1 MFCLSAHWKIV
12 YITGTEFLATGI
24 LMQWSTCKT
33 EKRWVNFILQIV
45 EFKRNVKAKWSK
57 VRSRIRSLN
66 HRKSWIWSKL
76 MFRRLLNHAKLPN
89 CLWGEALITAN
100 YLQNRII
107 SSCVPNTPFEMWENK
122 KTYIS
127 NLQIFCSTT
136 YALIPKEKL
145 KKLDNRS
152 QKLVFIGFDEN

>member
-1 MFCLSAHWKIV
+1 MVCSVWVHIEKLFTLLAQNFWPQGYWCSEAHARV
-12 YITGTEFLATGI
+12 
-24 LMQWSTCKT
+24 
-33 EKRWVNFILQIV
+33 V
-45 EFKRNVKAKWSK
+45 EFKRNVKAKLSK
-57 VRSRIRSLN
+57 VRSI
-66 HRKSWIWSKL
+66 WIWSKL

-122 KTYIS
+122 KTDIS